1 MLDKCGIFVTYNGA
15 LEPLVQSQGLPYL
28 RELSH
33 RGWRLSLVSFERP
46 SRDRARQRREIDTL
60 AAQLAREGIRWS
72 RSWYHKH
79 PALLSTLWDV
89 GVGIVAVWRVV
100 RVEGRQVLHAR
111 GTIPALMVWPVA
123 WTCRCP
129 WVFDVRGLV
138 AEEYADAG
146 IWPRGSLRYRIARRV
161 ERWLIRRADAL
172 VVLTHRIAQQLGTYA
187 GTDRL
192 APLQVIPCCV
202 DLARFPAP
210 LNGAHRRQGSAAWTM
225 VYLGSLG
232 TWYLFDEMLACF
244 KVFQHRVPRARFLI
258 LTHSPSP
265 RDLEARCARLG
276 VDRDLVELK
285 PVSPGDVA
293 QELAQSQCGI
303 ALIQPTF
310 SKSASSPTKIGEYL
324 AAGLPVIV
332 NAGVGDL
339 AEFVEGGRIGVVLDQ
354 LTPEAYERGAEALL
368 RLLKEGPVLAR
379 RCRETAETFLSV
391 TMAGTRY
398 DDIYTALWS
407 QREAP

>member
-1 MLDKCGIFVTYNGA
+1 MPDKRGLFVTYNGA

-28 RELSH
+28 RELSR

-46 SRDRARQRREIDTL
+46 SRDRARQQRDIDAL
-60 AAQLAREGIRWS
+60 AAQLDREGIRWS

-89 GVGIVAVWRVV
+89 GVGIVAVWRTV
-100 RVEGRQVLHAR
+100 RAQGRQVLHAR

-123 WTCRCP
+123 RVCRCP
-129 WVFDVRGLV
+129 WLFDVRGLV

-146 IWPRGSLRYRIARRV
+146 IWPRGSLRYRIARQV

-172 VVLTHRIAQQLGTYA
+172 VVLTHRIARELDQYA

-210 LNGAHRRQGSAAWTM
+210 LNGAHRREEPAAWTM
-225 VYLGSLG
+225 GYVGSLG

-244 KVFQHRVPRARFLI
+244 GALQRRVPGARFVV
-258 LTHSPSP
+258 LTHSPRP
-265 RDLEARCARLG
+265 RNLEARCARIG
-276 VDRDLVELK
+276 IDRDSIEFK
-285 PVSPGDVA
+285 SVSPGDVA
-293 QELAQSQCGI
+293 HELARVHCGI
-303 ALIQPTF
+303 ALIQPSF
-310 SKSASSPTKIGEYL
+310 SKAASSPTKIGEYL

-339 AEFVEGGRIGVVLDQ
+339 AEFVEGARVGIVVEQ
-354 LTPEAYERGAEALL
+354 LTPEAYDRAAEALMPLL
-368 RLLKEGPVLAR
+368 REGPALAR
-379 RCRETAETFLSV
+379 RCREAAETSLSL

-398 DDIYTALWS
+398 EAVYTALWS
-407 QREAP
+407 GGETS